1 MAKVGRPGI
10 DRQKLPQKL
19 RDRSTKTDST
29 TAEYLRQAAEVIH
42 KQNNQIYKLQRLV
55 HHYENDYDYEEVEA

>member
-29 TAEYLRQAAEVIH
+29 TAEYLRQAAEVIRN
-42 KQNNQIYKLQRLV
+42 QNNQIYKLQRLV

>member
-1 MAKVGRPGI
+1 MSKVGRPGI